1 MTGRISQAR
10 QAIQFVAYV
19 FKPAFGCCDPMSVR
33 PRWIVPNML
42 LMTTLKHGNPVQFLI
57 QVEPDNLSRKTL
69 KLLLW
74 LHDVLSGMG
83 VPS

>member
-42 LMTTLKHGNPVQFLI
+42 LMTTLKHGNPIQFLI
-57 QVEPDNLSRKTL
+57 
-69 KLLLW
+69 
-74 LHDVLSGMG
+74 
-83 VPS
+83 